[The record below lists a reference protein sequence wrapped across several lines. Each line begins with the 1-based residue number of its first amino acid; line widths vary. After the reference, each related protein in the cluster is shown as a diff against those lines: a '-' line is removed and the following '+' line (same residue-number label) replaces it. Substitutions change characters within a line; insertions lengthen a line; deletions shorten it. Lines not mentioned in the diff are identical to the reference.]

1 MPAGPLEG
9 VKVIDFTQM
18 MAGPWGTQMLADLGA
33 EVIKVERPVTGEWE
47 RGLESMGELLAGD
60 SPFFHAMNRNKK
72 SLTLDLKHPEAME
85 IVYRLVGDADV
96 VAENF
101 RPGVLD
107 RLGYGYERLTEIN
120 PGIVYLSSSGYG
132 SSGPYVGRPGQDL
145 LIQGMSGMLAH
156 TGKGED
162 LPTPAGTSVV
172 DEGTAM
178 VNAMSVLAALFY
190 KERTGRGQKIE
201 VDLLS
206 TAVAM
211 QCQEAVAYL
220 NLGQRFERSKAGVGS
235 PWLSAPFGV
244 YPTADA
250 FMTVSMSDLPT
261 IGHIFELPELERY
274 EDPMDAF
281 HRRDE
286 IKRAIEAR
294 TPAKTTA
301 EWLEILNRH
310 KVWCGPVNTF
320 DEVFSDPQV
329 EHNGL
334 VVEVEH
340 PEAGEVKLIGFP
352 ARFGETPATYRSA
365 APLVGEHNDEV
376 LRSLGYREE
385 EISRLERDGVTGGTE
400 KAEDTRDE

>member
-1 MPAGPLEG
+1 MSAGPLES

-33 EVIKVERPVTGEWE
+33 EVIKIERPGTGEWE

-72 SLTLDLKHPEAME
+72 SLTLDLKRDEARE
-85 IVYRLVGDADV
+85 ILYRLVEDADV

-107 RLGYGYERLTEIN
+107 RLGYGYDKLSEIN

-145 LIQGMSGMLAH
+145 LIQGMSGMVAH
-156 TGKGED
+156 TGRGD
-162 LPTPAGTSVV
+162 DAPTPTGTSVV

-178 VNAMSVLAALFY
+178 VNAMGILAALYY
-190 KERTGRGQKIE
+190 KQRTGKGQKIE
-201 VDLLS
+201 ANLLS

-220 NLGQRFERSKAGVGS
+220 NLGQRFERSEAGIGS

-244 YPTADA
+244 YPTADG
-250 FMTVSMSDLPT
+250 FMTVAMSDLPT
-261 IGHIFELPELERY
+261 IGRIFELPELEKY

-281 HRRDE
+281 HKRDE
-286 IKRAIEAR
+286 IKRAIEEK

-301 EWLEILNRH
+301 EWLEVLNEQGI
-310 KVWCGPVNTF
+310 WCGPVNTF
-320 DEVFSDPQV
+320 DEVFSDLQV
-329 EHNGL
+329 EHNEL
-334 VVEVEH
+334 VVTVEH
-340 PEAGEVKLIGFP
+340 PKAGEIKLIGFP
-352 ARFGETPATYRSA
+352 AYFSETPATYRSA
-365 APLVGEHNDEV
+365 APLVGEHNEEV
-376 LRSLGYREE
+376 LESLGYEE
-385 EISRLERDGVTGGTE
+385 AEIRRLEEDGVTGVAERTE
-400 KAEDTRDE
+400 TRRG